1 MGSSDARRSRF
12 LRRSSSARR
21 STDAQRGSHAERSWR
36 PGLLRRRPSHGS
48 RAGIW
53 QLLVPVVAL
62 LAGLLGATTA
72 HTARGTDLRSAGRT
86 NIPDLIR
93 RAENRVASDNEQ
105 VRQLQREVAAQTDR
119 LAQFDATIAGI
130 NAGAAPLRVPA
141 GLVPMTGPGLRLTL
155 DDAHPAEPVTD
166 PGEANA
172 ILVHQSDMQAAVNAF
187 WAGGAE
193 AIMVMNQRLVATSA
207 IRCVGNTLLLNGRV
221 FSPPFSIAA
230 IGPADAMRA
239 ALDRSTGMQQYRED
253 AQTYGLG
260 YDLKTE
266 GKLSVPGYD
275 APITLTYASIG
286 S

>member
-1 MGSSDARRSRF
+1 MATGSSHAV
-12 LRRSSSARR
+12 
-21 STDAQRGSHAERSWR
+21 RGWR
-36 PGLLRRRPSHGS
+36 PGLLGRRSAHGRRP
-48 RAGIW
+48 GIW

-93 RAENRVASDNEQ
+93 QAENRVAAENEQ
-105 VRQLQREVAAQTDR
+105 VKQLQGEVAGETNR
-119 LAQFDATIAGI
+119 LAQSDAIIAGI
-130 NAGAAPLRVPA
+130 DADAAPLREPA
-141 GLVPMTGPGLRLTL
+141 GLVPMSGPGLRLTL
-155 DDAHPAEPVTD
+155 DDAHPADPVTD
-166 PGEANA
+166 PDEANA

-193 AIMVMNQRLVATSA
+193 VIMVMNQRLVPTSA

-230 IGPADAMRA
+230 IGPADAMRK
-239 ALDRSTGMQQYRED
+239 ALDASTGMQQYRKD

-266 GKLSVPGYD
+266 DKLSVPGYD
-275 APITLTYASIG
+275 GSIALSFASIG

>member
-1 MGSSDARRSRF
+1 MTAGTGHAV
-12 LRRSSSARR
+12 
-21 STDAQRGSHAERSWR
+21 RGHRLGW
-36 PGLLRRRPSHGS
+36 LRRPSHGG
-48 RAGIW
+48 RPGLW

-72 HTARGTDLRSAGRT
+72 HTARGTDLRSSGRT

-93 RAENRVASDNEQ
+93 QAEARVATDNEQ
-105 VRQLQREVAAQTDR
+105 VKRLQSEVAAQTDR

-130 NAGAAPLRVPA
+130 DSAAAPLREPA
-141 GLVPMTGPGLRLTL
+141 GLVAMTGPGLSLTL
-155 DDAHPAEPVTD
+155 DDAHPADPVTD
-166 PGEANA
+166 PVEANA
-172 ILVHQSDMQAAVNAF
+172 IVVHQSDMQAAVNAF

-193 AIMVMNQRLVATSA
+193 AIMVMNQRLVQTSA

-230 IGPADAMRA
+230 IGPADSMRN
-239 ALDRSTGMQQYRED
+239 ALDRSNGMQQYRKD

-260 YDLKTE
+260 YQLKSE
-266 GKLSVPGYD
+266 DKLSVPGYD
-275 APITLTYASIG
+275 APIALSYASIG